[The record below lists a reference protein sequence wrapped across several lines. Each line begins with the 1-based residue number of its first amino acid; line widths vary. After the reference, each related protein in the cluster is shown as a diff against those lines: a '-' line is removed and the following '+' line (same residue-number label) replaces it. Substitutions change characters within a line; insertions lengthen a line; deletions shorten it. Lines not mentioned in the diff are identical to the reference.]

1 MNIKMYILYNACLQI
16 PKLGEK
22 NPRIGKEDDNRQF
35 FKVVVKDYL

>member
-1 MNIKMYILYNACLQI
+1 MYILYNACLQI
-16 PKLGEK
+16 PKLEKKK

>member
-16 PKLGEK
+16 PKLEKK